1 VIASR
6 SLKLATLFGIRIG
19 VSASWFIVLFL
30 LLYFLTERFR
40 ESLGLELTPAFGV
53 AALAS
58 ALFFGSILLHELGH
72 ALAAKRE
79 GIEVQGID
87 LFIFGGVMKMSREGG
102 TAGSMFR
109 ISAAGP
115 LVTLL
120 IVLGAGA
127 LAVTLL
133 GWGNTAQA
141 AQLDAGLGATAAEQL
156 VALVLALN
164 VVLLV
169 FNLLPALPL
178 DGGQMLRAAIWGAT
192 GDRVKGT
199 RVASVLGQGL
209 SYLLIAY
216 GAYLLLT
223 GDGFDGVWSIALGYL
238 IGEGARAARAQAEFS
253 QRLEGITVADI
264 MDSEPV
270 TIPAA
275 LPAAMAFDEYFERY
289 QGWDWFAVTEEDGRF
304 AGVAHRA
311 AVRTAAGEGEVL
323 VRDVASTHAR
333 DARVAADAPL
343 ESLLGSEPLRRLGA
357 LMAVGEDGRLRGVVT
372 FEQVTRALR
381 ANLA

>member
-1 VIASR
+1 VTAGR

-40 ESLGLELTPAFGV
+40 ASLGLELTPAFGV
-53 AALAS
+53 AALGS